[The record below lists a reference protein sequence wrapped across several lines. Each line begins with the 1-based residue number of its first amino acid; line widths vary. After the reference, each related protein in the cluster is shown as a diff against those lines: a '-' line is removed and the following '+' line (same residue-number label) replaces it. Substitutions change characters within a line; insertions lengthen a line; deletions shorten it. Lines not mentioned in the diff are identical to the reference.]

1 MGNVYR
7 DEIGR
12 CYCSAHRR
20 DRCHECCLD
29 FVKSNEMT
37 EAQAGLRKPP
47 SQSEE
52 LAEEKVMLERGIAF
66 MMQQPPSTRQEKF
79 MRDNLEY
86 HRKELARVE
95 RELKKLKAKG
105 KNGEIQEAIA
115 TQMEQARAQ
124 DADLQSL
131 TQAYARKHPGATNM
145 EMGGKETQELYD
157 QFVAKPPSSKE
168 DQAADPYTCSYCRK
182 NSTKQL
188 PACARCKKQAYC
200 SKACQ
205 KTHWK
210 SHKKECQPVDT
221 IPKGA
226 LPLTWAQLEEF
237 QFAEGKKLEVR
248 YIQQEPGM
256 RLIALCKDRAGVTKR
271 VAAYTNSR
279 DVSGFTPGKVMIWK
293 NPRFHFFMDGSNGA
307 RIEEQDLANIT
318 IL

>member
-1 MGNVYR
+1 MGDVYT

-20 DRCHECCLD
+20 DSCHECFLD
-29 FVKSNEMT
+29 FVMPNEMV

-47 SQSEE
+47 SRAEE
-52 LAEEKVMLERGIAF
+52 LAKEKVMLERGIDY
-66 MMQQPPSTRQEKF
+66 MMKRLPSTQEQS
-79 MRDNLEY
+79 MRDNLDY
-86 HRKELARVE
+86 HQKELARVE
-95 RELKKLKAKG
+95 KELKKLRAKG
-105 KNGEIQEAIA
+105 KSEEIQKAITA
-115 TQMEQARAQ
+115 QVEQGRAQ

-131 TQAYARKHPGATNM
+131 SRAYAKKHPGATTF
-145 EMGGKETQELYD
+145 EVGGKETQELYD

-168 DQAADPYTCSYCRK
+168 DQADDPYTCSYCRK
-182 NSTKQL
+182 NSTKEL
-188 PACARCKKQAYC
+188 PSCARCKKQAYC

-221 IPKGA
+221 VPEGA

-248 YIQQEPGM
+248 HIQQEPGM
-256 RLIALCKDRAGVTKR
+256 RMIALCKDRVGVIKR
-271 VAAYTNSR
+271 VAAYTNTR
-279 DVSGFTPGKVMIWK
+279 DIPGFTPGKVMIWK

-307 RIEEQDLANIT
+307 RIEDQDLANIT